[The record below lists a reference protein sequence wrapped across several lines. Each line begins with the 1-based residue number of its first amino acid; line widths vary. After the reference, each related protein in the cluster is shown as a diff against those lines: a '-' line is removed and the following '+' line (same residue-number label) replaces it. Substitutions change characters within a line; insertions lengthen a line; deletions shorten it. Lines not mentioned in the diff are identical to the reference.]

1 MSKKRKRRTTYVGLF
16 GILVI
21 FIVVMAKQDPLFASS
36 RESYRASDQVKD
48 ESFLDRA
55 RSVTKRDGK
64 VNIVVLGSS
73 VTLGLG
79 ATDAQPVWGTLL
91 ENHLNQLEGIQTQVI
106 NMGYSG
112 YSTAD
117 LLAKNKISH
126 VLKAKPDIIIF
137 ELCLINNNRYPQ
149 NSIEQ
154 TKADI
159 SSIMQTFQ
167 DKLPNTLVLL
177 QSANPTIYNDVIL
190 ADGKVTY
197 DQYNKEVTR
206 FVRANDWNYID
217 IYELMNE
224 RIEQNDA
231 KVERLLNDHVH
242 PNGDGYRLWYD
253 LLEERLDKP
262 LRTLR

>member
-1 MSKKRKRRTTYVGLF
+1 
-16 GILVI
+16 
-21 FIVVMAKQDPLFASS
+21 
-36 RESYRASDQVKD
+36 
-48 ESFLDRA
+48 
-55 RSVTKRDGK
+55 
-64 VNIVVLGSS
+64 
-73 VTLGLG
+73 
-79 ATDAQPVWGTLL
+79 
-91 ENHLNQLEGIQTQVI
+91 
-106 NMGYSG
+106 
-112 YSTAD
+112 
-117 LLAKNKISH
+117 
-126 VLKAKPDIIIF
+126 IIF

-217 IYELMNE
+217 IYELMSE

-242 PNGDGYRLWYD
+242 PNGDGYRL
-253 LLEERLDKP
+253 
-262 LRTLR
+262 